1 MNKTIL
7 LISLVAL
14 LLPFQVR
21 AADTGRVSE
30 IFACT
35 FKEGKDWEDFNRIND
50 KFAEMLDKIGGD
62 ANNFNAFVWQPYRG
76 SVEFT
81 YLWAAY
87 YDNLQAL
94 ADSWQAI
101 TDAGMDEEVNELW
114 GELETCISGITTA
127 ELIYDSPDHP
137 AARRD
142 PEAKGMLESYRCRLQ
157 PGKSLDDVA
166 SAVTIWQQHVN
177 AVGLPFDVYMRT
189 PIVSG
194 SDYTHSYFVTHAD
207 ASAYGANMSAWRTH
221 PDTAAIDAML
231 SEVQVCQTA
240 LWQSWQV
247 QSAE

>member
-114 GELETCISGITTA
+114 GELETCISG
-127 ELIYDSPDHP
+127 
-137 AARRD
+137 
-142 PEAKGMLESYRCRLQ
+142 RLQ